1 MTNPQW
7 ADTWLVDLNPTI
19 GQEIRKTRPV
29 VVVSAN
35 VFNPIALRIVIPVT
49 TWQDKF
55 AQRPFMVP
63 LSANQTTGLNKQSAA
78 NVLQIRSL
86 STQRFSKKLGR
97 ISNETMQEIL
107 VGLAVCVDYV
117 P

>member
-1 MTNPQW
+1 MTNPQRR
-7 ADTWLVDLNPTI
+7 DIWLVDLNPTI

-29 VVVSAN
+29 IVISAN

-55 AQRPFMVP
+55 AQRPFMIP
-63 LSANQTTGLNKQSAA
+63 LSANPTTGLDTTSAA

-86 STQRFSKKLGR
+86 STQRFSKMLGQ
-97 ISNETMQEIL
+97 ISDETMQEIL
-107 VGLAVCVDYV
+107 AGLAVCVDYA